1 MLWNWHTIGA
11 CFITPQWQIAT
22 SGAMVGTCFG
32 VIFLVMALEGLRR
45 SAKQFDRYI
54 IQKHREAAEAR
65 YHQVSPTAPA
75 DASNPTLPAPITA
88 PTPAECCTGSRKS
101 SSTAVV
107 PEWLGLAGGGDA
119 AVSSVKGK
127 PGLAAQTTRAPA
139 ATAAAAGGIS
149 VITSGEPGCSTPFRP
164 TVRQQMI
171 RALFH
176 AAQFTVAYFIMM

>member
-11 CFITPQWQIAT
+11 CFITPQWQIAS

-45 SAKQFDRYI
+45 CTKQFDRYLI
-54 IQKHREAAEAR
+54 RKHREAAEAS

-75 DASNPTLPAPITA
+75 DANQQTLPAPVTA
-88 PTPAECCTGSRKS
+88 PAECCNGSRKS
-101 SSTAVV
+101 SVTAVV
-107 PEWLGLAGGGDA
+107 GGGDA
-119 AVSSVKGK
+119 TASVREKPALAVQ
-127 PGLAAQTTRAPA
+127 AARGVGTA
-139 ATAAAAGGIS
+139 AVPAAAGGITLL
-149 VITSGEPGCSTPFRP
+149 TSGEHVCYAPFRP
-164 TVRQQMI
+164 NVWQQMI